1 MNGNSVKDKMAR
13 INLKAVLSG
22 FPYFFSFFFPSFFPK
37 SGHNFL
43 QPYALKQQLKYE
55 TKSV

>member
-22 FPYFFSFFFPSFFPK
+22 FPYFFLFFPFFLPK
-37 SGHNFL
+37 EWAQFFATVRTEAAA
-43 QPYALKQQLKYE
+43 Q
-55 TKSV
+55 V